1 MEALSRN
8 PFVSGWPKKVPVDSL
23 DVLSIIYQVTS
34 RAGGWNV
41 ISSHLRL
48 EEKDKLGGTT
58 GACIALVP

>member
-1 MEALSRN
+1 MAPMQQKSL
-8 PFVSGWPKKVPVDSL
+8 KKWSFHLRYSAVEEWVA
-23 DVLSIIYQVTS
+23 
-34 RAGGWNV
+34 RNV